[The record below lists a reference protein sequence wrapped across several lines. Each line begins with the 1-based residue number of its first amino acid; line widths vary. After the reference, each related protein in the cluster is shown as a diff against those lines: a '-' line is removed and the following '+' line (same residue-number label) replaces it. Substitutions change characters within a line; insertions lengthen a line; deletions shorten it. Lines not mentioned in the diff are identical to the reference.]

1 MVSVPGRRGF
11 ETGKIKPLRDR
22 TTMAPPHQHR
32 QKKKERGKQ
41 VLPASGGVP
50 ITVQQALA
58 HAFVAYED
66 GDLPA
71 AEKYCQTILAVEA
84 DCFDALNL
92 LGIIAA
98 QTQRSKEALGL
109 LERAVA
115 LNPADAGC
123 HSNMGSL
130 LFGLGRF
137 ADALACYSRA
147 LRLVPGFA
155 GFHFNHGNA
164 LRELRR
170 FDEALASYERAVQLE
185 PTYAEAHLNRG
196 IALRE
201 LKRLQDALDSFEC
214 AADFRPGYPE
224 AAYNRGVTLADLKRF
239 DAALDSFDLALRLR
253 PDYAEAHNNRGA
265 RLLHDL
271 KRYADALASF
281 DRALH
286 LKPDYAE
293 AHNNHGIA
301 LKEMGR
307 LDDALL
313 SFGRALDLR
322 PDYADALTNRGATF
336 HDLRRFDLALH
347 CYEQALQN
355 EPNCADAH
363 VARGATLHCLN
374 RLDEALQC
382 YERATQIQPD
392 NADAHWN
399 LSLCRLLLGDFDQ
412 GWAGYEW
419 RWETDFRS
427 GSRHDFAEPQ
437 WLGDVPVRGKTILL
451 YCEQGLG
458 DTIQFCRYASLVA
471 GLGARVVLLVQP
483 PVKSLMV
490 NLQGLALVVT
500 QGEALPPFDY
510 HCPLLS
516 LPLAFKTRLDTVPA
530 PHRYLYLEDSVRDRW
545 RHRLG
550 DPSRLRIGLAW
561 SGNPNHKN
569 DHNRS
574 IPLDL
579 LLTFLPAQYQYVS
592 LQKEVR
598 DADSKTLAARP
609 DILHF
614 GEALHNFADTAALCD
629 LMDLIIS
636 VDTSVA
642 HLAGGL
648 GKPLWL
654 LLPWVPDWRWLKDRE
669 DSPWYPTARLYRQT
683 QLGDW
688 RSALG
693 RVETDLHLP
702 GGPAGVHPGWVDQ
715 ARP

>member
-1 MVSVPGRRGF
+1 
-11 ETGKIKPLRDR
+11 
-22 TTMAPPHQHR
+22 MAPTDQHR
-32 QKKKERGKQ
+32 QKKKDRVKL
-41 VLPASGGVP
+41 VLPVSGGIP
-50 ITVQQALA
+50 ITVHQALTQ
-58 HAFVAYED
+58 AFVAYED

-71 AEKYCQTILAVEA
+71 AEKSCQTILAVEA

-98 QTQRSKEALGL
+98 QTQRPQQALGL

-185 PTYAEAHLNRG
+185 PTYAEAHVNRG

-201 LKRLQDALDSFEC
+201 LNRLEDALDSFER
-214 AADFRPGYPE
+214 AANSRPDYPE
-224 AAYNRGVTLADLKRF
+224 AAYNRGVTLTDLKRF
-239 DAALDSFDLALRLR
+239 DAALDSFDFALRLR

-271 KRYADALASF
+271 KRYAEALACF
-281 DRALH
+281 DWALH
-286 LKPDYAE
+286 LKPHYAE

-313 SFGRALDLR
+313 SFGQALHLR
-322 PDYADALTNRGATF
+322 PDYADAHTNRGATF
-336 HDLRRFDLALH
+336 HDLRRFDLALD

-355 EPNCADAH
+355 EPNSADTH

-374 RLDEALQC
+374 RLVEALHC
-382 YERATQIQPD
+382 YERATQIQPN

-419 RWETDFRS
+419 RWQTDFRS
-427 GSRHDFAEPQ
+427 GKQHDFTEPQ

-458 DTIQFCRYASLVA
+458 DTIQFCRYVSLVA
-471 GLGARVVLLVQP
+471 GLGAHVVLLVQP
-483 PVKSLMV
+483 PVLPLMG

-500 QGEALPPFDY
+500 QGDALPPFDY
-510 HCPLLS
+510 HCPLMS
-516 LPLAFKTRLDTVPA
+516 LPLAFKTRLDTIPA
-530 PHRYLYLEDSVRDRW
+530 PHRYLCLEESVRDLW
-545 RHRLG
+545 RYRLG

-579 LLTFLPAQYQYVS
+579 LLTFLPSQYQYVS

-614 GEALHNFADTAALCD
+614 GEELHNFADTAALCD

-648 GKPLWL
+648 GKPVWL
-654 LLPWVPDWRWLKDRE
+654 LLPWVSDWRWLKDRA
-669 DSPWYPTARLYRQT
+669 DSPWYPTARLYRQM

-688 RSALG
+688 SSALG
-693 RVETDLHLP
+693 RVETDLLLP
-702 GGPAGVHPGWVDQ
+702 DGPAGVH
-715 ARP
+715 R